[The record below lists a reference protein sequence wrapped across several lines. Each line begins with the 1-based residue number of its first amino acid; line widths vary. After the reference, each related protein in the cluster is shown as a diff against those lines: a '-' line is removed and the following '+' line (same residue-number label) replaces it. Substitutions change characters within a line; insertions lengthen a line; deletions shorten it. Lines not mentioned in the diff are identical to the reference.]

1 MDVVWSAVLLVS
13 ARWQPIHL
21 PLPVTWA
28 RSLWRRGCRLVVYGL
43 RMCLVLRMAPAL
55 RLVFLIARVG
65 VLVLI
70 AHRWVVMVL
79 RQVLLIAQLM
89 L

>member
-1 MDVVWSAVLLVS
+1 
-13 ARWQPIHL
+13 
-21 PLPVTWA
+21 
-28 RSLWRRGCRLVVYGL
+28 
-43 RMCLVLRMAPAL
+43 MCLVLWMAPAL

-65 VLVLI
+65 MLVLI

-79 RQVLLIAQLM
+79 RRVFLIAQLT